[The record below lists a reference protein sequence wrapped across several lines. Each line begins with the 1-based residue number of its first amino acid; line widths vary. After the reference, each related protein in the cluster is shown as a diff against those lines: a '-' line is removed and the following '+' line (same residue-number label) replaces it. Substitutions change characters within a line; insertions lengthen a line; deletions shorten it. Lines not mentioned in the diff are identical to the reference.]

1 VSPIPRTFPGRRY
14 VAAALVAVAALAAA
28 CTSSGQA
35 AAFTPTF
42 ARTRC
47 PAVQSIVVLRM
58 TCGYLTV
65 LENRNRP
72 AGPTIKLFVTRIE
85 PPQGHPHPDPM
96 FVGVDL
102 DADLDYAGIAPMAQ
116 RVGREVITMDP
127 RGAGHSQ
134 PNLACPEVEKLSV
147 SSLRVPTG
155 NATVRARFLD
165 AVAACYDRLRRQGIN
180 LSSYDLH
187 QNAADIEDLRKALRI
202 RQWGLTGTGT
212 ESRVILQALREHPQ
226 HVREVVLDSA
236 DFPQADPFSEAIL
249 GIRHAIAQMDLAC
262 SADASCHRRFPH
274 IAQAV
279 AKVAA
284 RLTSKP
290 VTVTVPALVGQPPI
304 KILFDGAL
312 FLRGLR
318 DLLADIPRD
327 GAGPQIPA
335 LIYQALGPAASSSL
349 QLIAARMATDQTYCD
364 GYQPKCS
371 DLHSLTEGA
380 YYSILCRDIQPFTDR
395 RALAQLAGHDPAY
408 LEAFT
413 RNPYL
418 DVCTRWKV
426 RPADPSVVSPV
437 HTTVPT
443 LMFAGQFDPFGAL
456 PITKQAAMT
465 FSRAWVKQVP
475 SIGHNVLGVDACS
488 RSIRNAWVNNPT
500 SPPANTS
507 CLRTLHLAFI
517 PLATP

>member
-1 VSPIPRTFPGRRY
+1 VQ
-14 VAAALVAVAALAAA
+14 VLVARYLAGGETASGPRSRRPHA
-28 CTSSGQA
+28 SPQRTSWA
-35 AAFTPTF
+35 TEDA
-42 ARTRC
+42 
-47 PAVQSIVVLRM
+47 IV
-58 TCGYLTV
+58 
-65 LENRNRP
+65 
-72 AGPTIKLFVTRIE
+72 
-85 PPQGHPHPDPM
+85 
-96 FVGVDL
+96 
-102 DADLDYAGIAPMAQ
+102 
-116 RVGREVITMDP
+116 
-127 RGAGHSQ
+127 
-134 PNLACPEVEKLSV
+134 
-147 SSLRVPTG
+147 
-155 NATVRARFLD
+155 
-165 AVAACYDRLRRQGIN
+165 
-180 LSSYDLH
+180 
-187 QNAADIEDLRKALRI
+187 
-202 RQWGLTGTGT
+202 
-212 ESRVILQALREHPQ
+212 ALRE
-226 HVREVVLDSA
+226 EL
-236 DFPQADPFSEAIL
+236 
-249 GIRHAIAQMDLAC
+249 
-262 SADASCHRRFPH
+262 
-274 IAQAV
+274 AQAGLDAGAETIAWHLRQRAGAAPSV
-279 AKVAA
+279 ATIWRILARRGFVTPQPHKRPRSSWHRFAA
-284 RLTSKP
+284 DLPNELWQAGITHWPLAGGSDAEIPSIVGDHSRLLAASTARRIFK
-290 VTVTVPALVGQPPI
+290 AI